1 MFDSVFTFE
10 SEPFEL
16 AVSSPEAELQ
26 RRSARRPPPMPRSSR
41 PRPRPGR
48 RPLRRVV
55 VPPIVQIAESRCPTA
70 AVLEGYAP
78 GSAALEPQHED
89 MLKRVV
95 DFLQRP
101 GASVGSLQVIVWSNS
116 AEPDSSSRG
125 IAGQRLETATAR
137 LQELLKAVN
146 RSVSVRGSTHNTRGP
161 ERVEIRLCM

>member
-1 MFDSVFTFE
+1 
-10 SEPFEL
+10 
-16 AVSSPEAELQ
+16 
-26 RRSARRPPPMPRSSR
+26 MPRSSR

-55 VPPIVQIAESRCPTA
+55 VPLIVQIAESRCPTA

-78 GSAALEPQHED
+78 GSAALEPHHED